1 MGTHYKGKRKEV
13 LALDTWIKLARAK
26 NSIMSRIIPSV
37 TKFGIT
43 FSQFAVLEALLHLGP
58 LSQALL
64 CKKLLLSSGNIV
76 KVVDNLERDGLVTRN
91 NDPRDRRVYLVTL
104 TEKGSQIINNIFPDH
119 VQSILENFSVLTEKE
134 QQDLSK
140 LCKKL
145 GPAM

>member
-1 MGTHYKGKRKEV
+1 M
-13 LALDTWIKLARAK
+13 
-26 NSIMSRIIPSV
+26 
-37 TKFGIT
+37 
-43 FSQFAVLEALLHLGP
+43 LEALLHLGP